1 MNKLVKPLLIVAGF
15 VTVLA
20 IFFAGFYLRP
30 KYDARQLEQSSA
42 VAEEFVEKITSG
54 DNDGAYALTSSTLQ
68 EKQNKEAFVEAVG
81 NLKSDNAELQE
92 PEAIRNDDT
101 VIYYQR
107 VLNLPE
113 TSKGSTVGVFYVTL
127 AKDGGNW
134 KVSTVTVQ

>member
-1 MNKLVKPLLIVAGF
+1 MNKLAKPLLILAGF
-15 VTVLA
+15 VTVLGL
-20 IFFAGFYLRP
+20 FFAGFYLRP
-30 KYDARQLEQSSA
+30 VYDARQLDKSTA
-42 VAEEFVEKITSG
+42 VAEDFVKKITSG

-81 NLKSDNAELQE
+81 NLKSDNAELQQ
-92 PEAIRNDDT
+92 PEAIRDGDT

-127 AKDGGNW
+127 AKDGGGW
-134 KVSTVTVQ
+134 KISSVAVQ